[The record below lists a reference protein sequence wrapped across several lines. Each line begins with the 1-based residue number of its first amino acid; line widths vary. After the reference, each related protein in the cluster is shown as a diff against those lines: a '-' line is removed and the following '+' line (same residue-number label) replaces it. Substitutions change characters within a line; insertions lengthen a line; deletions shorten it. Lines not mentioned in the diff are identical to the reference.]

1 MDIKSDFKSNK
12 INVNKVGIGT
22 QNPETVLTL
31 GNNSENQTG
40 ERDLLRF
47 SSKKHSEAFT
57 IRNNDTSTKGK
68 L

>member
-31 GNNSENQTG
+31 GDNSGNI
-40 ERDLLRF
+40 
-47 SSKKHSEAFT
+47 SHS
-57 IRNNDTSTKGK
+57 ISII
-68 L
+68 